1 VTRRKSARWARLFH
15 RLRTEGDTPVR
26 QAFAVGL
33 GLFIG
38 CTPFYGLHL
47 TLAILFG
54 TLFGLNRLK
63 VYVAANISNPFV
75 APFLYASEAQVGS
88 WLRRGTWY
96 SLSGW
101 SNVTVWHVAV
111 DVLLGALIVGTVLGA
126 AGGALTYAVVNRRGL
141 TREVGTLLDAAAGR
155 FVDDGV
161 AAWEFAHGK
170 LRNDPVYLDILRKG
184 VLPASGTLVDIGCGQ
199 GLMLALLVAARD
211 AYRRGEWPRGWP
223 PPPLEAALVGVELR
237 KDVAALAAH
246 ALEGEAT
253 IIDRDL
259 IETPIPPCQAVLIFD
274 VLHLMPAVDQ
284 ERALGAVAAALTRGG
299 VLVLREADAAGG
311 WRFTAVRVGNRLTAL
326 VQRKWRRVFHFRTA
340 AEWRA
345 LVRSYGFDVEE
356 PVATGS
362 APFANVTLYAR
373 KAVG

>member
-1 VTRRKSARWARLFH
+1 VTRRGSTRWARLFH
-15 RLRTEGDTPVR
+15 RLRTEGDTPAR
-26 QAFAVGL
+26 QAFAVAL

-38 CTPFYGLHL
+38 CTPFYGFHL

-75 APFLYASEAQVGS
+75 APFLYASEVQVGS
-88 WLRRGTWY
+88 WVRRGTWY

-101 SNVTVWHVAV
+101 SNVTIWNVAV
-111 DVLLGALIVGTVLGA
+111 DVLLGAAIVGAVLGA

-141 TREVGTLLDAAAGR
+141 TREIGTLLDAAAGR
-155 FVDDGV
+155 FVDEGV

-184 VLPASGTLVDIGCGQ
+184 VLPDAGTLVDLGCGQ

-211 AYRRGEWPRGWP
+211 AWRRNEWPAGWP
-223 PPPLEAALVGVELR
+223 PPPRHLTLIGVELR
-237 KDVAALAAH
+237 PDVAALAAH

-253 IIDRDL
+253 IIDRD
-259 IETPIPPCQAVLIFD
+259 IIRTPMPPSTAVLIFD
-274 VLHLMPAVDQ
+274 VLHLMSAEDQ
-284 ERALGAVAAALTRGG
+284 EASLRASAAALAPGG

-311 WRFTAVRVGNRLTAL
+311 WRFQAVRVGNRITAL
-326 VQRKWRRVFHFRTA
+326 VQRKWRRTFRFRTA
-340 AEWRA
+340 AEWRS
-345 LVRSYGFDVEE
+345 LVASCGFDVEP
-356 PVATGS
+356 PVPTGS

-373 KAVG
+373 RR